1 MLIIKRIDKGEPLT
15 HLEMDDNFGNIASDV
30 DKKAYITDVSASS
43 EFETNARIAAINAE
57 VLARNK
63 AIADAV
69 LVETNARATA
79 VNSAI
84 ALLRDSVSSDG
95 DTFAKLRVLI
105 TGLATLVSSNDPA
118 LNTVQEII
126 DRIKADELLINAK
139 INTVDIVNVL
149 TSISITKPLSAAQ
162 GKALKDALDTE
173 TANRIAAGNS
183 SSSSTNTTITN
194 AIATEV
200 SDRNAAI
207 SVETAARIAA
217 DALKTDIAA
226 IVNVLTSTVTN
237 APLSAAQG
245 KVLKDLLDLEVT
257 NRINAV
263 SAEVTARNS
272 AVSVVT
278 NGLSAETNNRISA
291 DADEVVARNNAIAVE
306 TANRTTA
313 DNTEIAARNTAI
325 ATAVS
330 NLKSTVPA
338 DGDTLAKLRNLIA
351 GLQTLVA
358 SDDINLDTIQELV
371 SRIKSDEGLITSLTT
386 NKINITDII
395 NVLTSTAIDK
405 PLSAAQG
412 KVLKDLID
420 LEITNRTSAVNAEA
434 TARANADAL
443 KIDKSAISNILTNAT
458 TTDVLSAAQGK
469 ALKDALDLEV
479 TNRINADSTEVT
491 ARNTAIANAV
501 ATETTNRTTADTTE
515 TNARIAAD
523 TAEVTNRNNA
533 ISSAIS
539 SEVTNRDAAIAVE
552 ATNRTNADN
561 AEITARITA
570 ITTAINNLKAG
581 VASDG
586 DTLAKLR
593 TLIAG
598 LQALLT
604 SNDVNLDTIQEFVDR
619 IKSDEGLITS
629 LTTNKVNVS
638 DIVNLLTSSAIDKP
652 LSAAQGKILKDALD
666 AETAARVAAVSS
678 GSSNAVAKIGD
689 VMSGPLETPVLRLNR
704 QANVASGISYY
715 NSAYNAWCE
724 YMANAGV
731 AGQGPR
737 GALTPIAGSLVT
749 AWAKRSF
756 IENGTGY
763 GWVFE
768 VGAPGATAPAIV
780 MELDINGN
788 AKYLGNVSAATLT
801 ALGNMVAA
809 NVVLP
814 NAGYVYGK
822 SASNVSTRMLGI
834 NAVNEMYF
842 GAIDTPVGNIY
853 FLNGTRL
860 MTLTPSG
867 ALSAVGSID
876 APVHITSGIKFDKAL
891 IASLTNADAVANKR
905 LLFTLG
911 AGIYNGKVIVM
922 TSRSTNDAT
931 GENQAI
937 IEFDI
942 TRSGNATG
950 PFAFFTVN
958 KCENNNIGVTVAYQW
973 YFDSTTGNAYLRF
986 GQNGN
991 SYTYDVFTTLVG
1003 DQSHS
1008 LVLDS
1013 GTIPSGVVVD
1023 PQYTLT
1029 NASSKNTFAILLANI
1044 ERLRLS
1050 AAGDLTV
1057 NSYTGSGSGLTG
1069 IAPSLTAGGANLLN
1083 GFSASQLSAVQ
1094 STRDFPLG
1102 TLIST
1107 SIDYSVTNGTAW
1119 FMEIKGNAYQ
1129 NALPFDISVQ
1139 GYIYSDTILSLT
1151 GISNGKTITGMVAL
1165 NVGGKLCFWFP
1176 TQQYWQGFTVM
1187 VTDVIPAGVPVNKV
1201 VSIGNTT
1208 KPVGTKEVAVVIT
1221 QSWHSGNLD
1230 PQAATT
1236 ADTTET
1242 NARIAADAAEVTA
1255 RNTAITSAITALKSG
1270 VATDGDTLAK
1280 LRTLISGLQ
1289 TLMTSDDVNLDTI
1302 QEFVTRI
1309 KSDEGLITSLTTN
1322 KINVTDIVN
1331 LLTSTAS
1338 DKPLSAAQ
1346 GKILKDALD
1355 TEVSNRTTLSLNRLS
1370 DIGNAVNLN
1379 IYVDQGIRYQVSDAQ
1394 AATGSNYPIP
1404 YAGKLEITV
1413 ATANFI
1419 WQKYTGYNGTGTRE
1433 FNRQFYNGGWSAW
1446 RELQYTDSV
1455 IANATNAV
1463 NVTGVVPIANGGTG
1477 AATQAAAQ
1485 TALGLVP
1492 NYGVAP
1498 TTVVMRDANGD
1509 AFSRFV
1515 NTTDI
1520 VIGTGVTGV
1529 VVKAGDNFHRTANRA
1544 GLLTFLALTSTDI
1557 VSALGYTPSSGTPS
1571 FAPGGVIEGGRYL
1584 DFHGTNSGT
1593 DFDVRLDAGAGT
1605 GVNGAGTLTIA
1616 ASGGMSVNGPMGA
1629 TVFNGPLA
1637 GNASTA
1643 SSAASLSGP
1652 ASVNGTDGW
1661 FRSTGTAGWFNSTYN
1676 VGIYSNRAGEV
1687 RTYNGAN
1694 FVSEGTVWGTGGKI
1708 GRVRTDTIE
1717 WGSYGSIS
1725 INGNTNGWGGIAFPD
1740 SALTLMMNNG
1750 LHGVFINN
1758 SGWLWQCDSAGNF
1771 TATANVTA
1779 YSDERLKENWRDLQ
1793 INFVEL
1799 WAGVKHGTYDKKK
1812 VSLLSPTQ
1820 TYTGLSAQ
1828 SVREILPHTV
1838 LADKEGILSLNY
1850 GAAAA
1855 VASVQLAKRVVEQD
1869 LKIQSLETLCS
1880 ELLER
1885 LIKLENK

>member
-1 MLIIKRIDKGEPLT
+1 MLIVKRIDKGEPLT
-15 HLEMDDNFGNIASDV
+15 HLELDDNFGNIASDV
-30 DKKAYITDVSASS
+30 DKKAYITDVNTSNQA
-43 EFETNARIAAINAE
+43 ETDARIAAGLAE
-57 VLARNK
+57 VVARDK
-63 AIADAV
+63 AITDAV

-84 ALLRDSVSSDG
+84 SLLRDSVSADG
-95 DTFAKLRVLI
+95 DTLAKLRVLI

-118 LNTVQEII
+118 LNTVQEIV

-139 INTVDIVNVL
+139 INTVDIVNAL
-149 TSISITKPLSAAQ
+149 TSISTTKPLSAAQ

-173 TANRIAAGNS
+173 TTNRIAAGNS

-200 SDRNAAI
+200 IDRNAAI

-217 DALKTDIAA
+217 DALKSDIAA

-237 APLSAAQG
+237 VPLSAAQG

-263 SAEVTARNS
+263 SAEVSARNS

-278 NGLSAETNNRISA
+278 SGLTTETNNRISA
-291 DADEVVARNNAIAVE
+291 IAAEVVARDAAIAVE

-313 DNTEIAARNTAI
+313 DNTEITARNTAI
-325 ATAVS
+325 ANAIATETTNRTTAVTAETNARIAADAAEVTARNTAISTAITTEVTNRDYAIAVEATNRTNADNVEITARTTAINVAVS

-371 SRIKSDEGLITSLTT
+371 SRIKSDEGLITNLTT
-386 NKINITDII
+386 NKVNVTDII

-405 PLSAAQG
+405 PLSSAQG
-412 KVLKDLID
+412 KALKDLID

-434 TARANADAL
+434 IARANADAL
-443 KIDKSAISNILTNAT
+443 KIDKTAISNVLSNTS

-469 ALKDALDLEV
+469 V
-479 TNRINADSTEVT
+479 
-491 ARNTAIANAV
+491 
-501 ATETTNRTTADTTE
+501 
-515 TNARIAAD
+515 
-523 TAEVTNRNNA
+523 
-533 ISSAIS
+533 
-539 SEVTNRDAAIAVE
+539 
-552 ATNRTNADN
+552 
-561 AEITARITA
+561 
-570 ITTAINNLKAG
+570 
-581 VASDG
+581 
-586 DTLAKLR
+586 
-593 TLIAG
+593 
-598 LQALLT
+598 
-604 SNDVNLDTIQEFVDR
+604 
-619 IKSDEGLITS
+619 
-629 LTTNKVNVS
+629 
-638 DIVNLLTSSAIDKP
+638 
-652 LSAAQGKILKDALD
+652 LKDALD
-666 AETAARVAAVSS
+666 AETASRIAAVSS

-704 QANVASGISYY
+704 QANGASGISYY
-715 NSAYNAWCE
+715 NNTYNAWCE
-724 YMANAGV
+724 YMANAGI

-763 GWVFE
+763 GWVYE
-768 VGAPGATAPAIV
+768 VGAPGATTPAIV

-814 NAGYVYGK
+814 NAGYLYGK

-834 NAVNEMYF
+834 NAANEMYF
-842 GAIDTPVGNIY
+842 GAIDTTVGNIY
-853 FLNGTRL
+853 FLNGARL

-876 APVHITSGIKFDKAL
+876 APVHITNGIKFDKAL

-1013 GTIPSGVVVD
+1013 GAIPSGVVVD

-1050 AAGDLTV
+1050 AAGDLSVT
-1057 NSYTGSGSGLTG
+1057 SYTGSGSGLTG
-1069 IAPSLTAGGANLLN
+1069 TAAALTAGSANLLN
-1083 GFSASQLSAVQ
+1083 GFSAAQLAAVQ

-1107 SIDYSVTNGTAW
+1107 SIDYSATNGTAW

-1129 NALPFDISVQ
+1129 NALPFDISIQ

-1187 VTDVIPAGVPVNKV
+1187 VTDVIPAGIPVNKV

-1208 KPVGTKEVAVVIT
+1208 KPTGTKEVAVAIT

-1230 PQAATT
+1230 PQAVTT
-1236 ADTTET
+1236 ADTAET

-1255 RNTAITSAITALKSG
+1255 RNTAIATAITALKSG

-1289 TLMTSDDVNLDTI
+1289 TMLTSDDINLDTI

-1309 KSDEGLITSLTTN
+1309 KADEGLITSLTTN
-1322 KINVTDIVN
+1322 KVNVSDIVN
-1331 LLTSTAS
+1331 LLTSTAV

-1346 GKILKDALD
+1346 GKVLKDALD
-1355 TEVSNRTTLSLNRLS
+1355 IEVSNRTTLSLNRLS
-1370 DIGNAVNLN
+1370 DIGNAVDLN
-1379 IYVDQGIRYQVSDAQ
+1379 IYTDQGIRYQTSDAQ
-1394 AATGSNYPIP
+1394 AATGLHYPIP

-1446 RELQYTDSV
+1446 RELQYTDAV

-1477 AATQAAAQ
+1477 ATTQTAAQ

-1509 AFSRFV
+1509 IFSRFI
-1515 NTTDI
+1515 NTTDAS
-1520 VIGTGVTGV
+1520 IGTGVTGV
-1529 VVKAGDNFHRTANRA
+1529 VVKAGDNFHKTANRA

-1557 VSALGYTPSSGTPS
+1557 VSALGYTPSSGTPV
-1571 FAPGGVIEGGRYL
+1571 FAPGSVIEAGRYL

-1593 DFDVRLDAGAGT
+1593 DFDVRLDASAGT
-1605 GVNGAGTLTIA
+1605 GVNGAGTLTIS

-1629 TVFNGPLA
+1629 TVFNGNLA
-1637 GNASTA
+1637 GNASTS
-1643 SSAASLSGP
+1643 SSAAALTGP
-1652 ASVNGTDGW
+1652 ASVNGSDGW
-1661 FRSTGTAGWFNSTYN
+1661 FRSSGVAGWFNSTYN
-1676 VGIYSNRAGEV
+1676 VGIYSNATGVV
-1687 RTYNGAN
+1687 RTYNGAS
-1694 FVSEGTVWGTGGKI
+1694 FVSEGTVTGTGGKI

-1758 SGWLWQCDSAGNF
+1758 GSWLWQCDSAGNF

-1793 INFVEL
+1793 ADFVEL